1 MAGGFYTADLGSVAP
16 AGVFREAFAWP
27 SPPIAIRSRA
37 GGRMSQDSLMIIGG
51 QWGDEGKGKVVDLL
65 SGGFAAVVRY
75 NGGNNAGHTVRFAD
89 RRFALHL
96 VPSGIIHPGVTCY
109 LASGMVVDPSGLV
122 GEMDKLVG
130 EGVEIDGRIVLSPR
144 ATLILPTHRAL
155 DAAREGMRGADRI
168 GTTGR
173 GIGPAYQDRAQ
184 RRALRGHVLADDPST
199 RRRDAMALMEQHN
212 HELEALFGAE
222 PVDLEVA
229 MAELERVAGRLGPLV
244 AEVGPALRR
253 HRADG
258 EAVLFEGAQGVMLD
272 LAWGTYPYVT
282 SSSCLPGFAA
292 ASCGIGPRLLGPVI
306 GVMKAYATRVGGGPF
321 PTELD
326 DATGEGLRERGA
338 EYGTTTGR
346 PRRCGWFD
354 AVAAR
359 FAVEVA
365 GIDAVAV
372 TKLDVLDGCPEI
384 RVATAYRLPD
394 GSAVDTFPADS
405 TVAERLEP
413 VYETLPGWRRPTE
426 GVTRIADLPAEA
438 RDYLGYLEAKVGAP
452 IVIVSTGPRR
462 EETLVRGDGELER
475 RLRELVARG

>member
-1 MAGGFYTADLGSVAP
+1 
-16 AGVFREAFAWP
+16 
-27 SPPIAIRSRA
+27 
-37 GGRMSQDSLMIIGG
+37 MSQESLMIIGG

-96 VPSGIIHPGVTCY
+96 VPSGIIHPGVCCY

-122 GEMDKLVG
+122 AEMDRLES
-130 EGVEIDGRIVLSPR
+130 EGVDIEGRIVLSPR

-155 DAAREGMRGADRI
+155 DAAREGMRGADKI

-173 GIGPAYQDRAQ
+173 GIGPAYQDRAM
-184 RRALRGHVLADDPST
+184 RRAVRGHILAEDPAT
-199 RRRDAMALMEQHN
+199 LRRWAMDLMEQHN
-212 HELEALFGAE
+212 HELTTLYGVE
-222 PVDLEVA
+222 PVALDEA
-229 MAELERVAGRLGPLV
+229 MTELERMAARLGPLV

-253 HRADG
+253 HQAAG

-282 SSSCLPGFAA
+282 SSSCLPGYAA
-292 ASCGIGPRLLGPVI
+292 ASCGIGPRMLGPVI
-306 GVMKAYATRVGGGPF
+306 GVVKAYVTRVGGGPF

-326 DATGEGLRERGA
+326 DATGETIRERGA

-359 FAVEVA
+359 FAVEVS
-365 GIDAVAV
+365 GIDALAV
-372 TKLDVLDGCPEI
+372 TKLDILDGFDEV
-384 RVATAYRLPD
+384 RVATGYRLPD
-394 GSAVDTFPADS
+394 GTTTDTFPADAE
-405 TVAERLEP
+405 VAEAVEP
-413 VYETLPGWRRPTE
+413 IYETLPGWRRPTE
-426 GVTRIADLPAEA
+426 GVTREADLAAEA
-438 RDYLGYLEAKVGAP
+438 VDYLAYLEEKVGSP
-452 IVIVSTGPRR
+452 IAVVSTGPRR
-462 EETLVRGDGELER
+462 EETLVRGDSPLTA
-475 RLRELVARG
+475 RLRDLMS